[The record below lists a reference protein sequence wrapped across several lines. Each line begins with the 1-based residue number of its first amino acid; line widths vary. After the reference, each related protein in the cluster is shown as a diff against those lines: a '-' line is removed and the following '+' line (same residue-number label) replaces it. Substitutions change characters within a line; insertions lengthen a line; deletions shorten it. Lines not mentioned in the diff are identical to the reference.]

1 MGIPGFLAGCVE
13 SVFFFSTCLITS
25 PKSRVVSLKGKQG
38 AKAGSVVSKI
48 LILSCAYEKLLQ
60 QIIQNTV
67 FHQKVKDGTSNFFFK
82 LLPELNKCINKYK
95 TIS

>member
-13 SVFFFSTCLITS
+13 SVFFFSTCLNTS
-25 PKSRVVSLKGKQG
+25 PKSRMV
-38 AKAGSVVSKI
+38 I
-48 LILSCAYEKLLQ
+48 RSCAYEKLLQ

-82 LLPELNKCINKYK
+82 LLPELNKCINKDK